1 MALPA
6 QRAQPAPTTP
16 PAPRQTRMALA
27 AVTRGRPAD
36 APVSVLIHG
45 VDGIGKSTFAAGAP
59 EPVFIDTEDG
69 CAGLGVARFPRP
81 EVWTDVL
88 DAVRVLEQED
98 HPYRT
103 LVIDSIDWAET
114 LAWRDVCAAAK
125 VESIEE
131 VGGGF
136 GKGYVA
142 AVDRWRMLLAGL
154 ERLKRT
160 KKMNVVLVAHTLI
173 KAFKNPL
180 GEDYERYQVKL
191 HQSSAALLR
200 EWCDDVLFANY
211 EVIAT
216 KDPKTKRVRGVDTGN
231 RLLHTVWNAAWDAK
245 NRSRLPAVIPLGWA
259 DYWAAVQKAEPAD
272 PEAIREEIRR
282 VAADAG
288 EFGNQAIDA
297 LERAGNDAAKLAQ
310 LLNWLSSK
318 VEVSK

>member
-1 MALPA
+1 M
-6 QRAQPAPTTP
+6 T
-16 PAPRQTRMALA
+16 LA
-27 AVTRGRPAD
+27 AVTKGRPAD

-59 EPVFIDTEDG
+59 APIFIDTEDG
-69 CAGLGVARFPRP
+69 SAGLGVARFPRP
-81 EVWTDVL
+81 ETWADVL
-88 DAVRVLEQED
+88 EAVRTLETESHD
-98 HPYRT
+98 FRT

-114 LAWRDVCAAAK
+114 LAWRDVCARAK
-125 VESIEE
+125 VETIEE

-142 AVDRWRMLLAGL
+142 AVDCWRQLLFGL
-154 ERLKRT
+154 ERLKRA
-160 KKMNVVLVAHTLI
+160 KRMNVVLVAHTLI
-173 KAFKNPL
+173 KMFKNPL
-180 GEDYERYQVKL
+180 GEDFERYQVKL
-191 HQSSAALLR
+191 HASSAAVLR

-211 EVIAT
+211 DVIAT

-245 NRSRLPAVIPLGWA
+245 NRSRLPAVIPLSWA

-272 PEAIREEIRR
+272 PKAIREEIERI
-282 VAADAG
+282 AADAG
-288 EFGNQAIDA
+288 DFGQQAIDA
-297 LERAGNDAAKLAQ
+297 LGRAGDDAGKLAQ